1 MGVKQKEEQLEWL
14 KCSKSCLYFIDN
26 YVQIYEATDA
36 TWVPFRLWPM
46 QVSTLEAVTDNRLT
60 IILKAR
66 QLGMTWLTLAVAL
79 WKMTFH
85 PIVTC
90 LVFSRRDDEATY
102 LLDRVRGMYRR
113 LPPWAQSKRIL
124 TSNAHIWEIYNNSI
138 MYGFPTTAG
147 DSYTA
152 SMAIVD
158 EADLVPD
165 LEALMNAVKPT
176 IDGGG
181 QMILLSRSN
190 KDEPDSPFKRMYRAA
205 RDGKSAWKSVFLPWY
220 ARPERNEAWYEEQKA
235 DVFSRTGS
243 LDDLLQQYPAVDE
256 EALQARILD
265 KRFPPHWLE
274 QCFAELDGS
283 DVNELGFTSLITYA
297 EPHWTRKYVIGAD
310 PAEGNPTSDD
320 SSLHVLDKES
330 GEEVAFMAAKI
341 EPTTFAE
348 NIAAVARYYND
359 AEVLVEKNN
368 HGHAVIGHLEENHLD
383 IRLLAGWNGDT
394 GWLSNKKGKALMW
407 TTMADSLRDRAVLLH
422 SRGTFVQL
430 GSIEG
435 ATLKAPKGLHD
446 DRAVSFALAAR
457 AASGEDDTPFVYSYL
472 KERTYGAYTTVLG
485 R

>member
-1 MGVKQKEEQLEWL
+1 MGSREEARVEWL

-26 YVQIYEATDA
+26 YVQIYEATQA
-36 TWVPFRLWPM
+36 TWIPFKLWPQ
-46 QVSTLEAVTDNRLT
+46 QVTTLETIMNNRLT

-79 WKMTFH
+79 WKMTFR
-85 PIVTC
+85 PIVTS
-90 LVFSRRDDEATY
+90 LVFSRRDDEAIY
-102 LLDRVRGMYRR
+102 LLERVRGMYKR
-113 LPPWAQSKRIL
+113 LPPWAQSKKIV
-124 TSNAHIWEIYNNSI
+124 TSNSHIWEMYNSSI

-190 KDEPDSPFKRMYRAA
+190 KDDPDSAFKRMYRAA
-205 RDGKSAWKSVFLPWY
+205 RDKKSTWAHVFLPWF
-220 ARPERNEAWYEEQKA
+220 ARPERDEAWYAAQKA
-235 DVFSRTGS
+235 DVLSRTGA
-243 LDDLLQQYPAVDE
+243 LDDLFQQYPAIDE
-256 EALQARILD
+256 EALQARVLD
-265 KRFPPHWLE
+265 KRLPPHWLE
-274 QCFAELDGS
+274 QCFEEREPTEFND
-283 DVNELGFTSLITYA
+283 LGLPALRMYA

-320 SSLHVLDKES
+320 SSLHVLDAES
-330 GEEVAFMAAKI
+330 GEEVAFMADKI
-341 EPTTFAE
+341 EPTTFGE
-348 NIAAVARYYND
+348 HIAAISRYYND
-359 AEVLVEKNN
+359 APALIEKNN
-368 HGHAVIGHLEENHLD
+368 HGHAVIGHLQESHMD
-383 IRLLAGWNGDT
+383 VRLLAGWNGDV
-394 GWLSNKKGKALMW
+394 GWLTNIKGKALLW
-407 TTMADSLRDRAVLLH
+407 TSVADSFRDKMVKLH
-422 SRGTFVQL
+422 SRGTYVQL

-446 DRAVSFALAAR
+446 DKAISYALAAR
-457 AASGEDDTPFVYSYL
+457 AASGEDDTPFAYSYL
-472 KERTYGAYTTVLG
+472 DEKQYGAYQTILG

>member
-1 MGVKQKEEQLEWL
+1 MGISQKEAKVEWL
-14 KCSKSCLYFIDN
+14 KCSRSCLYFIDS

-36 TWVPFRLWPM
+36 KWVPFRLWPK
-46 QVSTLEAVTDNRLT
+46 QVYTLDTILNNRLS

-79 WKMTFH
+79 WKMTFQ
-85 PIVTC
+85 PIVTS

-102 LLDRVRGMYRR
+102 LLERVRGMYKR
-113 LPPWAQSKRIL
+113 LPEWAQSKKIV
-124 TSNAHIWEIYNNSI
+124 TSNAHIWEMYNSSI

-190 KDEPDSPFKRMYRAA
+190 KDDPDSPFKRMYRAA
-205 RDGKSAWKSVFLPWY
+205 RDGKSEWASVFLPWY
-220 ARPERNEAWYEEQKA
+220 ARPERDEAWYATQKA
-235 DVFSRTGS
+235 DILARTTA
-243 LDDLLQQYPAVDE
+243 LDDLYQQYPATDE

-265 KRFPPHWLE
+265 KRFPPQWLD
-274 QCFAELDGS
+274 QCYQEMEGS
-283 DVNELGFTSLITYA
+283 EINDLGLMSLIVYA
-297 EPHWTRKYVIGAD
+297 EPHWDRTYVIGAD

-320 SSLHVLDKES
+320 SSLHVLDEES
-330 GEEVAFMAAKI
+330 GEEVARMAAKV

-348 NIAAVARYYND
+348 HIAVIARHYND
-359 AEVLVEKNN
+359 AKVLIEKNN
-368 HGHAVIGHLEENHLD
+368 HGHAVIGHLEENHID
-383 IRLLAGWNGDT
+383 VRLMSGWNGDT
-394 GWLSNKKGKALMW
+394 GWLTNKKGKALLW
-407 TTMADSLRDRAVLLH
+407 TTMADSIRDKVVLIH
-422 SRGTFVQL
+422 SRSTKVQL

-446 DRAVSFALAAR
+446 DEAVSYALAAR
-457 AASGEDDTPFVYSYL
+457 AATGEDDTPFVYSYVE
-472 KERTYGAYTTVLG
+472 ERQHGAYQTIS
-485 R
+485 RR

>member
-1 MGVKQKEEQLEWL
+1 MGIQAEWL

-36 TWVPFRLWPM
+36 RWVPFRLWPL
-46 QVSTLEAVTDNRLT
+46 QVATLEAIMSNRLT

-79 WKMTFH
+79 WKMTFR
-85 PIVTC
+85 PIATS

-102 LLDRVRGMYRR
+102 LLERVRGMYKR

-124 TSNAHIWEIYNNSI
+124 TSNAHIWELHNNSI

-205 RDGKSAWKSVFLPWY
+205 RKGESEWKSVFLPWF
-220 ARPERNEAWYEEQKA
+220 ARPERDEAWYETQKA
-235 DVFSRTGS
+235 DVFARTGA
-243 LDDLLQQYPAVDE
+243 LDDLFQQYPAVDE
-256 EALQARILD
+256 EALQARVLD
-265 KRFPPHWLE
+265 KRLPPSWLE
-274 QCFAELDGS
+274 QCFVEMEPSEEND
-283 DVNELGFTSLITYA
+283 LGLNTLRMYA

-330 GEEVAFMAAKI
+330 GEEVAFMADKI

-348 NIAAVARYYND
+348 HIATVARYYNE
-359 AEVLVEKNN
+359 AEVLIEKNN
-368 HGHAVIGHLEENHLD
+368 HGHAVIGHLQENHMD
-383 IRLLAGWNGDT
+383 VRLLAGWNGDV
-394 GWLSNKKGKALMW
+394 GWLSNTKGKALLW
-407 TTMADSLRDRAVLLH
+407 SSVADSLRDRLVRIH
-422 SRGTFVQL
+422 SRGSYVQL

-446 DRAVSFALAAR
+446 DEAVSFALATR
-457 AASGEDDTPFVYSYL
+457 AASGEDDMPFVYSYL
-472 KERTYGAYTTVLG
+472 DKKKNYGAYQTVLG

>member
-1 MGVKQKEEQLEWL
+1 MGVSQKEAQVEWL

-26 YVQIYEATDA
+26 YVQIYEATKA
-36 TWVPFRLWPM
+36 EWVPFHLWPL
-46 QVSTLEAVTDNRLT
+46 QITTLETIMNNRLS

-79 WKMTFH
+79 WKMTFR
-85 PIVTC
+85 PIVTS

-102 LLDRVRGMYRR
+102 LLERVRGMYKR
-113 LPPWAQSKRIL
+113 LPPWAQSKRIM
-124 TSNAHIWEIYNNSI
+124 TSNAHIWEMHNSSI

-152 SMAIVD
+152 SLAIVD

-205 RDGKSAWKSVFLPWY
+205 RDGKSAWASVFLPWF
-220 ARPERNEAWYEEQKA
+220 ARPERDEAWYADQKA
-235 DVFSRTGS
+235 DVFARTGS
-243 LDDLLQQYPAVDE
+243 LDDLFQQYPAVDE
-256 EALQARILD
+256 EALQARVLD
-265 KRFPPHWLE
+265 KRFPPKWLN
-274 QCFAELDGS
+274 QCFDEMEGVEDDNFGLPG
-283 DVNELGFTSLITYA
+283 LIIFA
-297 EPHWTRKYVIGAD
+297 EPHWTRTYVIGAD
-310 PAEGNPTSDD
+310 PAEGNPSSDD
-320 SSLHVLDKES
+320 SSLHVLDEES

-348 NIAAVARYYND
+348 HIATIARYYND
-359 AEVLVEKNN
+359 AKVMVEKNN
-368 HGHAVIGHLEENHLD
+368 HGHAVIAHLAENHID
-383 IRLLAGWNGDT
+383 IQVMAGWNGDA
-394 GWLSNKKGKALMW
+394 GWLTNTKGKALLW
-407 TTMADSLRDRAVLLH
+407 TTLADSMRDKVVIIH
-422 SRGTFVQL
+422 SRGTYVQI

-446 DRAVSFALAAR
+446 DKAISYALAAR
-457 AASGEDDTPFVYSYL
+457 AASGEDDTPFVYNYL
-472 KERTYGAYTTVLG
+472 KGVKQDGAYQTVS
-485 R
+485 